1 MASGTLTGSVQSLG
15 RGPYRPIC
23 KITLSWTSMAGGAV
37 NQVVVDGNGNAVYV
51 SGELLRVVFIPGTG
65 GNQPSN
71 NYGARS
77 PTRMALISWPAR
89 ERPCRTRQ
97 RRTFAPA

>member
-23 KITLSWTSMAGGAV
+23 KITLSWTSMAGGIV

-71 NYGARS
+71 NYSAAR
-77 PTRMALISWPAR
+77 
-89 ERPCRTRQ
+89 RPQ
-97 RRTFAPA
+97 WH